1 MDRDNL
7 IGIYFELGIS
17 YRDILKSLAV
27 LHGIILS
34 EMHFQRFMRMQTGSR
49 TKYFDLLKTR
59 EHIII
64 LSTQFT
70 QTEGTNY

>member
-17 YRDILKSLAV
+17 YRDILKSL

-49 TKYFDLLKTR
+49 TKYFDLLKIR

-70 QTEGTNY
+70 QTEGTYY

>member
-34 EMHFQRFMRMQTGSR
+34 ERHLQRFMRMQTGCR
-49 TKYFDLLKTR
+49 MNYFDLLKTR
-59 EHIII
+59 EQII